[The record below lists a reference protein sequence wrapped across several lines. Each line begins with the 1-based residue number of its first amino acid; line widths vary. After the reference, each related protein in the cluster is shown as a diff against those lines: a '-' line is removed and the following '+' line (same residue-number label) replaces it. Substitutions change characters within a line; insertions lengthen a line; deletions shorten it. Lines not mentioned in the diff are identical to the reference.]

1 MEKIRYV
8 VNVEDF
14 NLLLEDAYKA
24 IGQLNF
30 RLETWK
36 KHNEKNILVGL
47 QGEETPDF
55 KKKVKEKRNQ
65 FEKNYSSRRKEV
77 DAIWDFIESGQVI
90 LQAII
95 DQKSEDYS
103 AAYRNGFQA
112 AMKQAARPYSEK
124 MVSPKW
130 EVEKYRAQSEF
141 ETIQKWPNLY

>member
-65 FEKNYSSRRKEV
+65 FEKNYISRRKEV

-103 AAYRNGFQA
+103 AAYKNGFQA
-112 AMKQAARPYSEK
+112 AIKQAARPYSEK

-130 EVEKYRAQSEF
+130 EVEKYRAQREF